1 MNEPWMGNR
10 AWLEERPAHQWRNG
24 SDLSKRLA
32 SDAPK
37 KSFRERGPC
46 HLPLLAR
53 GEVSGFG
60 SLGPRFQV
68 MGTWAQ
74 HGVPPQRDGVGDG
87 ACPWM
92 VRKPVEQGAKVRR
105 LLEPARLDRRLAWT
119 PPISM
124 DSISSVDTHLT
135 ISFNAHCLETRV
147 SSILE
152 AAWLTICVSLLQ
164 TSSQK
169 ASGCPVPRDQS
180 FFRITLRPC
189 F

>member
-1 MNEPWMGNR
+1 MECHPNET
-10 AWLEERPAHQWRNG
+10 A
-24 SDLSKRLA
+24 
-32 SDAPK
+32 
-37 KSFRERGPC
+37 
-46 HLPLLAR
+46 
-53 GEVSGFG
+53 
-60 SLGPRFQV
+60 LG
-68 MGTWAQ
+68 M
-74 HGVPPQRDGVGDG
+74 G

-105 LLEPARLDRRLAWT
+105 LLDLAPLDRRLAWT

-180 FFRITLRPC
+180 FFWITRRPSFSIAHPASLINRRRGFGFLAMC
-189 F
+189 RFRVSRPPAPELCMRSSAQR

>member
-1 MNEPWMGNR
+1 MECHPNET
-10 AWLEERPAHQWRNG
+10 A
-24 SDLSKRLA
+24 
-32 SDAPK
+32 
-37 KSFRERGPC
+37 
-46 HLPLLAR
+46 
-53 GEVSGFG
+53 
-60 SLGPRFQV
+60 LG
-68 MGTWAQ
+68 M
-74 HGVPPQRDGVGDG
+74 G

-152 AAWLTICVSLLQ
+152 AAWLTICASLLQ
-164 TSSQK
+164 TSSLK
-169 ASGCPVPRDQS
+169 ASGCPVPRDQP
-180 FFRITLRPC
+180 FFQITLRPS